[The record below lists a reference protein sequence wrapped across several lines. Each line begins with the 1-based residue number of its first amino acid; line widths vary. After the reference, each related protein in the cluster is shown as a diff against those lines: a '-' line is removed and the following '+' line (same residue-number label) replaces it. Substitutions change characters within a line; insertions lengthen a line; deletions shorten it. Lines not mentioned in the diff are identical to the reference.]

1 MKAVV
6 AYAPGDYKY
15 EEVETPK
22 IENDK
27 EIIIKVEAC
36 GICAGDIKAF
46 EGAPSFWGDETQPAY
61 IKAPMR
67 SEEHTSELQSRGH
80 LVCRLLLEKKKISL
94 HRNRRRA
101 TDRK

>member
-27 EIIIKVEAC
+27 EIIIKVEAW

-46 EGAPSFWGDETQPAY
+46 EGAESFGGDETQPAY
-61 IKAPMR
+61 IKAPMIP
-67 SEEHTSELQSRGH
+67 GH
-80 LVCRLLLEKKKISL
+80 ECIGEMVQMGDGGGGLEIG
-94 HRNRRRA
+94 
-101 TDRK
+101 DRVLPAERVL